1 MNVLIDTNVLLSAA
15 LRDKLP
21 ERVVLHVAT
30 RDDARWLV
38 TPEILAEYSG
48 VLRRPKFGLD
58 EQALQRWDE
67 LLAMRTV
74 NIASPP
80 RRPTSRAI
88 PRTLPFSPRPWRLKP
103 ISSSPAT
110 KTCSTRRT
118 AGHTHPHRGRVQ
130 QRVRD
135 HLMDYAAAIANSVK
149 NAPPKSGQS
158 ARPD

>member
-15 LRDKLP
+15 LRDRLP

-30 RDDARWLV
+30 RDDVRWIV
-38 TPEILAEYSG
+38 TPEILAEYRG

-80 RRPTSRAI
+80 HTPDF
-88 PRTLPFSPRPWRLKP
+88 PRDPKDAPFL
-103 ISSSPAT
+103 
-110 KTCSTRRT
+110 
-118 AGHTHPHRGRVQ
+118 
-130 QRVRD
+130 
-135 HLMDYAAAIANSVK
+135 AAALAANADFLITGDKDLLDAKDLLATRILTAAEFS
-149 NAPPKSGQS
+149 SEL
-158 ARPD
+158 DIT